1 MEEMGIRIVATGRCL
16 PKKQLSNDMLSEMV
30 ETNDEWIRTRTG
42 IRNRY
47 QCEDESC
54 VSLAAGAAAQAYV
67 RAGIAKDEIA
77 AVIVASTTSDDMLP
91 SSASMVAQQLALP
104 EEILSFDIS
113 TACTGFLTGL
123 AVARGLLLTSP
134 KKYAVVVGSEQ
145 LSRIVDYTDRGT
157 CILFG
162 DGAGAAV
169 VTLADKPYLQKSW
182 TRGCREMLYCPGVG
196 QERQKIVMQGTEVF
210 KFAVKVLQQGIDE
223 ILQEAGLTLADIDF
237 VICHQANERIIRHV
251 QRKYKGQ
258 EDKFYMNIAD
268 YGNTSAASIPIALD
282 EMAESGILK
291 EGMKLL
297 CVAFGAGLTW
307 NSVYMEW

>member
-1 MEEMGIRIVATGRCL
+1 MEDMGLHIVATGRCL
-16 PKKQLSNDMLSEMV
+16 PKKQLTNDMLSEMV

-42 IRNRY
+42 IHNRY
-47 QCEDESC
+47 QCEEESC
-54 VSLAAGAAAQAYV
+54 VSLAAGAAAQAYE
-67 RAGIAKDEIA
+67 RSGIAKDEIA
-77 AVIVASTTSDDMLP
+77 VVIVASTTSDDMLP
-91 SSASMVAQQLALP
+91 SAASMVAQRLELP

-123 AVARGLLLTSP
+123 AVARGLLLTST
-134 KKYAVVVGSEQ
+134 KKYALVIGSEQ

-169 VTLADKPYLQKSW
+169 VELSDKPYLQKSW
-182 TRGCREMLYCPGVG
+182 TRGNREMLYCAGVG
-196 QERQKIVMQGTEVF
+196 QETQRIVMQGTEVF

-223 ILQEAGLTLADIDF
+223 ILQEAQLTLSDIDF

-251 QRKYKGQ
+251 QKKYKGL
-258 EDKFYMNIAD
+258 EDKFYINIAD

-282 EMAESGILK
+282 ELVSSGRLR
-291 EGMKLL
+291 EGMRIL

>member
-1 MEEMGIRIVATGRCL
+1 MGLHIVATGRCL
-16 PKKQLSNDMLSEMV
+16 PKKQLTNDMLSEMV

-42 IRNRY
+42 IHNRY
-47 QCEDESC
+47 QCEEESC
-54 VSLAAGAAAQAYV
+54 VSLAAGAAAQAYE
-67 RAGIAKDEIA
+67 RSGIAKDEIA
-77 AVIVASTTSDDMLP
+77 VVIVASTTSDDMLP
-91 SSASMVAQQLALP
+91 SAASMVAQRLELP

-123 AVARGLLLTSP
+123 AVARGLLLTST
-134 KKYAVVVGSEQ
+134 KKYALVIGSEQ

-169 VTLADKPYLQKSW
+169 VELSDKPYLQKSW
-182 TRGCREMLYCPGVG
+182 TRGNREMLYCAGVG
-196 QERQKIVMQGTEVF
+196 QETQRIVMQGTEVF

-223 ILQEAGLTLADIDF
+223 ILQEAQLTLSDIDF

-251 QRKYKGQ
+251 QKKYKGL
-258 EDKFYMNIAD
+258 EDKFYINIAD

-282 EMAESGILK
+282 ELVSSGRLR
-291 EGMKLL
+291 EGMRIL

>member
-1 MEEMGIRIVATGRCL
+1 MGLHIVATGRCL
-16 PKKQLSNDMLSEMV
+16 PKKQLTNDMLSEMV

-42 IRNRY
+42 IHNRY
-47 QCEDESC
+47 QCEEESC
-54 VSLAAGAAAQAYV
+54 VSLAAGAAAQAYE
-67 RAGIAKDEIA
+67 RSGIAKDEIA
-77 AVIVASTTSDDMLP
+77 VVIVASTTSDDMLP
-91 SSASMVAQQLALP
+91 SAASMVAQRLELP

-123 AVARGLLLTSP
+123 AVARGLLLTNT
-134 KKYAVVVGSEQ
+134 KKYALVIGSEQ

-169 VTLADKPYLQKSW
+169 VELSDKPYLQKSW
-182 TRGCREMLYCPGVG
+182 TRGNREMLYCAGVG
-196 QERQKIVMQGTEVF
+196 QETQRIVMQGTEVF

-223 ILQEAGLTLADIDF
+223 ILQEAQLTLSDIDF

-251 QRKYKGQ
+251 QKKYKGL
-258 EDKFYMNIAD
+258 EDKFYINIAD

-282 EMAESGILK
+282 ELVSSGRLR
-291 EGMKLL
+291 EGMRIL

>member
-1 MEEMGIRIVATGRCL
+1 MEEMGLHIVATGRCL
-16 PKKQLSNDMLSEMV
+16 PKKQLTNDMLSEMV

-42 IRNRY
+42 IHNRY
-47 QCEDESC
+47 QCEEESC
-54 VSLAAGAAAQAYV
+54 VSLAAGAAAQAYE
-67 RAGIAKDEIA
+67 RSGIAKDEIA
-77 AVIVASTTSDDMLP
+77 VVIVASTTSDDMLP
-91 SSASMVAQQLALP
+91 SAASMVAQRLELP

-123 AVARGLLLTSP
+123 AVARGLLLTST
-134 KKYAVVVGSEQ
+134 KKYALVIGSEQ

-169 VTLADKPYLQKSW
+169 VELSDKPYLQKSW
-182 TRGCREMLYCPGVG
+182 TRGNREMLYCAGVG
-196 QERQKIVMQGTEVF
+196 QETQRIVMQGTEVF

-223 ILQEAGLTLADIDF
+223 ILQEAQLTLSDIDF

-251 QRKYKGQ
+251 QKKYKGQ
-258 EDKFYMNIAD
+258 EDKFYINIAD

-282 EMAESGILK
+282 ELVSSGRLR
-291 EGMKLL
+291 EGMRIL

>member
-1 MEEMGIRIVATGRCL
+1 METTGIRIVATGRCL
-16 PKKQLSNDMLSEMV
+16 PKKRLTNEMLSEMV
-30 ETNDEWIRTRTG
+30 ETDDEWIRTRTG
-42 IRNRY
+42 IHSRF
-47 QCEDESC
+47 QCVDESC
-54 VSLAAGAAAQAYV
+54 VSLAAGAAELALE
-67 RAGIAKDEIA
+67 RAGIAKEEIA
-77 AVIVASTTSDDMLP
+77 AVIVASTTSDDILP
-91 SSASMVAQQLALP
+91 SAASMVAQRLELP
-104 EEILSFDIS
+104 EEVLSFDIS

-123 AVARGLLLTSP
+123 AVARGLLLTNE
-134 KKYAVVVGSEQ
+134 KKYALVIGSEQ

-169 VTLADKPYLQKSW
+169 ITLSDKPYLQKSW
-182 TRGCREMLYCPGVG
+182 TRGNREMLYCAGVG
-196 QERQKIVMQGTEVF
+196 QERQKIIMQGTEVF
-210 KFAVKVLQQGIDE
+210 KFAVTVLQQGIDE
-223 ILQEAGLTLADIDF
+223 ILQEADMKLSDVDF

-258 EDKFYMNIAD
+258 EEKFYMNIAD

-282 EMAESGILK
+282 ELAESGKLA

-307 NSVYMEW
+307 NSVLMEW

>member
-1 MEEMGIRIVATGRCL
+1 MGLHIVATGRCL
-16 PKKQLSNDMLSEMV
+16 PKKQLTNDMLSEMV

-42 IRNRY
+42 IHNRY
-47 QCEDESC
+47 QCEEESC
-54 VSLAAGAAAQAYV
+54 VSLAAGAAAQAYE
-67 RAGIAKDEIA
+67 RSGIAKDEIA
-77 AVIVASTTSDDMLP
+77 VVIVASTTSDDMLP
-91 SSASMVAQQLALP
+91 SAASMVAQRLELP

-123 AVARGLLLTSP
+123 AVARGLLLTST
-134 KKYAVVVGSEQ
+134 KKYALVIGSEQ

-169 VTLADKPYLQKSW
+169 VELSDKPYLQKSW
-182 TRGCREMLYCPGVG
+182 TRGNREMLYCAGVG
-196 QERQKIVMQGTEVF
+196 QETQRIVMRGTEVF

-223 ILQEAGLTLADIDF
+223 ILQEAQLTLSDIDF

-251 QRKYKGQ
+251 QKKYKGQ
-258 EDKFYMNIAD
+258 EDKFYINIAD

-282 EMAESGILK
+282 ELVSSGRLR
-291 EGMKLL
+291 EGMRIL

>member
-1 MEEMGIRIVATGRCL
+1 MEEMGLHIVATGRCL
-16 PKKQLSNDMLSEMV
+16 PKKQLTNDMLSEMV

-42 IRNRY
+42 IHNRY
-47 QCEDESC
+47 QCEEESC
-54 VSLAAGAAAQAYV
+54 VSLAAGAAAQAYE
-67 RAGIAKDEIA
+67 RSGIAKDEIA
-77 AVIVASTTSDDMLP
+77 VVIVASTTSDDMLP
-91 SSASMVAQQLALP
+91 SAASMVAQRLELP

-123 AVARGLLLTSP
+123 AVARGLLLTNT
-134 KKYAVVVGSEQ
+134 KKYALVIGSEQ

-169 VTLADKPYLQKSW
+169 VELSDKPYLQKSW
-182 TRGCREMLYCPGVG
+182 TRGNREMLYCAGVG
-196 QERQKIVMQGTEVF
+196 QETQRIVMQGTEVF

-223 ILQEAGLTLADIDF
+223 ILQEAQLTLSDIDF

-251 QRKYKGQ
+251 QKKYKGL
-258 EDKFYMNIAD
+258 EDKFYINIAD

-282 EMAESGILK
+282 ELVSSGRLR
-291 EGMKLL
+291 EGMRIL